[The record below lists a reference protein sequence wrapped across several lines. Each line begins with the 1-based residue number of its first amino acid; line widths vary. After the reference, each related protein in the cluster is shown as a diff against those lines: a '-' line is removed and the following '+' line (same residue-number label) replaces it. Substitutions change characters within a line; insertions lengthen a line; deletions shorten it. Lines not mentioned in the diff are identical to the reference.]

1 MNYEVLEKKYGTPLY
16 IFDCDKIKERIK
28 SMKTIFKNIEICYAI
43 KANSFVVKEIIND
56 VDRLEICSNGEYEI
70 CKSLNIDDNKIVLS
84 GVNKSLEDFENIIKE
99 NKKILRF
106 TIESINQFEM
116 LKKLTEKYQTNINIL
131 PRITSGNQF
140 GITKEELEFI
150 IKNKNNF
157 MNVVGIEYF
166 SGTQKHSMKR
176 IIKEFE
182 KIKSNIDEVEEKY
195 NICLEEIEYGTGFPV
210 YYFIDETFD
219 ENEFFVEFNKNI
231 NEFFKGKKII
241 LEIGRSLVAS
251 SGVYLTKIVD
261 LKENKTGKYAILDG
275 GINHLVYYGGTMGM
289 RIPHYEILNKENIG
303 EDIINLY
310 GSLCTINDVLV
321 KNLQVPT
328 LDINDVFIFKNVG
341 AYSVTEGISLFLS
354 RDLPKVLLISN
365 NEEILVRD
373 SLNTY
378 KLNCPMYKGE

>member
-1 MNYEVLEKKYGTPLY
+1 MNLIEIIKNYDKYE
-16 IFDCDKIKERIK
+16 
-28 SMKTIFKNIEICYAI
+28 NIEI
-43 KANSFVVKEIIND
+43 
-56 VDRLEICSNGEYEI
+56 
-70 CKSLNIDDNKIVLS
+70 
-84 GVNKSLEDFENIIKE
+84 
-99 NKKILRF
+99 
-106 TIESINQFEM
+106 T
-116 LKKLTEKYQTNINIL
+116 
-131 PRITSGNQF
+131 
-140 GITKEELEFI
+140 GIQ
-150 IKNKNNF
+150 
-157 MNVVGIEYF
+157 YF

-182 KIKSNIDEVEEKY
+182 KIKSIIDEVEEKY
-195 NICLEEIEYGTGFPV
+195 NVCLEEIEYGTGFPV